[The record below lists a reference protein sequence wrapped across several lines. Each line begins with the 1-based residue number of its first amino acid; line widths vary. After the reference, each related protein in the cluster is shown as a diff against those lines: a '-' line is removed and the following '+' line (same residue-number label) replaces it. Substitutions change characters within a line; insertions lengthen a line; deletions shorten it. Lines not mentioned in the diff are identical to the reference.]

1 MNHDLGPCAQEV
13 SVPLSGSTQTP
24 GSMGRP
30 PGSSPFEAALDGA
43 QPLTARL
50 RSTPRTYSEVG
61 DLSPRQQGPLM
72 GAMWQ
77 EIEEVTCP
85 LISLS
90 SQSRVSRL
98 TTFTQATRPMV
109 HLCLFLVLDCS
120 VPCQSG
126 NITRRFEKVC
136 WQSWLGLKR
145 SYASFGRHL
154 RVAGCCSE
162 GHLCE

>member
-1 MNHDLGPCAQEV
+1 M
-13 SVPLSGSTQTP
+13 PLSGFTQTP

-85 LISLS
+85 LTYLS

-98 TTFTQATRPMV
+98 TNFTQTTRPMV
-109 HLCLFLVLDCS
+109 HPYLFLVLDCS

-126 NITRRFEKVC
+126 NITCRFSKYAGNHG
-136 WQSWLGLKR
+136 WALKL

-154 RVAGCCSE
+154 RVASCCSG